1 MIGHVEGGSMTIDPR
16 SLRRH
21 DAPRLVAL
29 LLVALAATA
38 LVSCGGSAEKPEAA
52 AGTSASAST
61 TVGTQTTPDALG
73 QQIGALYVQ
82 ALSEVTDLLRDKPA
96 AAQVSASVRQL
107 KETYA
112 RQLVELGRAR
122 EALDASGRAGVD
134 AAIRAKVDAIAG
146 EPWYAAYGEVTQHYL
161 TQDADLHAL
170 VASFNVIGQY
180 ANFDLLRQ
188 QEPDEATRL
197 GVG

>member
-1 MIGHVEGGSMTIDPR
+1 MIGHVEGGCMTIDPR
-16 SLRRH
+16 SFRRNDGLR
-21 DAPRLVAL
+21 LGAL
-29 LLVALAATA
+29 LLVVLAATA
-38 LVSCGGSAEKPEAA
+38 LASCGGSAENPEAA

-61 TVGTQTTPDALG
+61 TVGAPTTPDALG

-96 AAQVSASVRQL
+96 PAQVSASVERL
-107 KETYA
+107 KETYV

-146 EPWYAAYGEVTQHYL
+146 EPWYANYGEVTQHYL
-161 TQDADLHAL
+161 AQDADLHAL
-170 VASFNVIGQY
+170 VVSFNVIGQY
-180 ANFDLLRQ
+180 ANFDLLRE
-188 QEPDEATRL
+188 QEPDEARRL
-197 GVG
+197 GVE